1 MAKDWAW
8 KRLLQKSS
16 ARLSEAERPE
26 TMVNRAGERVRYHA
40 PHPTTAA
47 IDRFMRKVRMAPA
60 AEGDLGECWLWQGGD
75 TFRVSLDSV
84 TTPRR
89 YIYEYSMGEELP
101 ENVILFT
108 FCNVGSCCR
117 PGHLR
122 PVETAR
128 KRFT

>member
-1 MAKDWAW
+1 MPRDWAW
-8 KRLLQKSS
+8 KKLLQKSS
-16 ARLSEAERPE
+16 ARLSVVERPDL
-26 TMVNRAGERVRYHA
+26 MFNRAGETVRYHA
-40 PHPTTAA
+40 PHPITAA

-60 AEGDLGECWLWQGGD
+60 AESDLGECWLWQGGD
-75 TFRVSLDSV
+75 TFRVSLDLV

-101 ENVILFT
+101 ESVVLFT
-108 FCNVGSCCR
+108 FCRVGSCCR

-128 KRFT
+128 NRFT